1 LVYSIVSG
9 NDGVAPKSG
18 AFQQPDAIMASTAKQ
33 CCFAKAD
40 DRCRFERSGAL
51 Q

>member
-1 LVYSIVSG
+1 LVHSIVSG
-9 NDGVAPKSG
+9 NDRVAPEGG
-18 AFQQPDAIMASTAKQ
+18 AIQQSDAIMTSAAKQ

-51 Q
+51 